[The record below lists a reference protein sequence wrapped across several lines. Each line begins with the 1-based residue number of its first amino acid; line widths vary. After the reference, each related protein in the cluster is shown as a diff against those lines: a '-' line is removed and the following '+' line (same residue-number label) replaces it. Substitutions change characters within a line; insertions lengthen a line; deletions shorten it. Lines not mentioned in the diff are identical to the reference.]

1 MVPKQTDPMAKFI
14 RTGEGILVFAFNI
27 ALLVVPIVSNAL
39 TPAESAKW
47 ATIIDGIA
55 VLSRTGLK
63 MVATAQAAN
72 PPAATALPTPVV
84 AQVAA
89 VPAATPAAPAV
100 LTPGAPPAD
109 GASASAAQLSEVVS
123 PQVAAIGTDIAD
135 VGKLVGDAEEFAD
148 APSATPSESDQQPYA
163 VSPPPTAG
171 LIGSNSQPAS
181 PFLARLGE

>member
-55 VLSRTGLK
+55 VISRTGLK
-63 MVATAQAAN
+63 MVATAQTTKPA
-72 PPAATALPTPVV
+72 AATALPAPVV
-84 AQVAA
+84 AQV
-89 VPAATPAAPAV
+89 PAATLAP
-100 LTPGAPPAD
+100 LTGGAPPVD
-109 GASASAAQLSEVVS
+109 GAAAPAAQLSEVVT
-123 PQVAAIGTDIAD
+123 PQVAAIGKDTAD
-135 VGKLVGDAEEFAD
+135 GGTLVADAVEFAD
-148 APSATPSESDQQPYA
+148 PPSATQSEPDQQPYG
-163 VSPPPTAG
+163 VSAPATAG
-171 LIGSNSQPAS
+171 LIGSNSQSGA